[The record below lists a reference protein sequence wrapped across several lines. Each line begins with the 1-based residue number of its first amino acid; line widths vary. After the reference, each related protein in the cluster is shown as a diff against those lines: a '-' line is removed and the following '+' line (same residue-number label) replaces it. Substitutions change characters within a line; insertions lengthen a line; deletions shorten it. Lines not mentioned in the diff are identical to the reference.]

1 MKFIGGFIAGVV
13 ATVIA
18 LVIIYVASEPGETDP
33 GLTLFPEK
41 GACITKKELEIFQT
55 IAPTMALA
63 KFDEFPD
70 ATLVLLIN
78 YEDEYYYDKQRIKI
92 PANKCARQIGI
103 YQYDTKME
111 VQKTVPVVV
120 IE

>member
-1 MKFIGGFIAGVV
+1 
-13 ATVIA
+13 
-18 LVIIYVASEPGETDP
+18 
-33 GLTLFPEK
+33 
-41 GACITKKELEIFQT
+41 
-55 IAPTMALA
+55 MALA
-63 KFDEFPD
+63 KFNEFPD

-78 YEDEYYYDKQRIKI
+78 YENKYYYDEQRIEI
-92 PANKCARQIGI
+92 PATKCARQIGI